1 MTMSDDASGDQ
12 RVRKVVTI
20 LAVIGAVAIAAMLVI
35 AVIGLSVSGDVVYAS
50 IVVTHYPVTFG
61 LPMAAIAALVLVFL
75 LEYARGPVEFE
86 VPGFKFKGA
95 AGPLVMWVIVYLAIA
110 SSIAFLWDSTMSSH
124 VVDSM
129 SKARLETAVLEEKYK
144 RCILQAERE
153 GHDLLTI
160 PKLCAS
166 RISGVD

>member
-1 MTMSDDASGDQ
+1 MSDDASGDQ
-12 RVRKVVTI
+12 RVRKGVTI

-95 AGPLVMWVIVYLAIA
+95 AGPLVMFVIVYLAIA

-129 SKARLETAVLEEKYK
+129 SKERLETAVLEEKYK
-144 RCILQAERE
+144 RCELQAERE
-153 GHDLLTI
+153 GHDLSTI
-160 PKLCAS
+160 PKLCVS
-166 RISGVD
+166 RISAAD